1 MVASDKLFF
10 WLFQNQPD
18 RILQLQSD
26 LPPDAGGYRFSAPVL
41 KEREYRLDGL
51 FLPPP
56 ERPDLP
62 ALILEAQ
69 MAADA
74 GFLRRLYAETAR
86 LLQQQPGI
94 GPWRVVVFCPHRELD
109 FGAQEP
115 VAEFLRER
123 VQWIEL
129 QPAAK
134 DPTAPP
140 LLKALALLLQPEREL
155 PATTAFLRAQVK
167 GTAQAAEID
176 DFTQSV
182 AYREI
187 YGLGRQA
194 GELDLALRLL
204 QRRCGALSAQQEARI
219 RELPLPQLEALGE
232 ALLDFQGPADLIIW
246 LADHA

>member
-1 MVASDKLFF
+1 MPTFVVASDKLFF

-18 RILQLQSD
+18 RILQLQS
-26 LPPDAGGYRFSAPVL
+26 Y
-41 KEREYRLDGL
+41 
-51 FLPPP
+51 
-56 ERPDLP
+56 LP

-69 MAADA
+69 MA
-74 GFLRRLYAETAR
+74 T
-86 LLQQQPGI
+86 
-94 GPWRVVVFCPHRELD
+94 
-109 FGAQEP
+109 
-115 VAEFLRER
+115 
-123 VQWIEL
+123 
-129 QPAAK
+129 AK

-155 PATTAFLRAQVK
+155 PATTALLRAQVK

-204 QRRCGALSAQQEARI
+204 QRRCGVLSVQQEARI

-232 ALLDFQGPADLIIW
+232 ALLDFQGSGDLNVW
-246 LADHA
+246 LAAPA